1 MHPYFA
7 ISYELL
13 PTSYM
18 GYTYP
23 MFDFHA
29 LILSGSYVAIFLLM
43 LANGVINFPSSQILY
58 LIVGYFVSTGNLL
71 FAGAVIA
78 GALGNTIGN
87 FITYTL
93 IKKYE
98 RPLARKMLMMN
109 EATFDKIHSALHDTF
124 SRRGIWWL
132 FIGKLTPSV
141 KAFIPVVAGLAR
153 TPTVLTSLIFLV
165 ASFIWATGVIYLGY
179 AFGEQFSLSSFLGVS
194 FVIGA
199 VIIFIVYKNI
209 SRKLNKDGH

>member
-1 MHPYFA
+1 M
-7 ISYELL
+7 
-13 PTSYM
+13 
-18 GYTYP
+18 YTVL
-23 MFDFHA
+23 MDFHA

-43 LANGVINFPSSQILY
+43 LANGIINFPSSQILY

-71 FAGAVIA
+71 FAGAVVA

-98 RPLARKMLMMN
+98 RPLARKMLMMEEGMFN
-109 EATFDKIHSALHDTF
+109 KIHSALHDTF

-141 KAFIPVVAGLAR
+141 KAFIPIVAGLAR
-153 TPTVLTSLIFLV
+153 TPTAITSLIFLV
-165 ASFIWATGVIYLGY
+165 ASFIWATVIIYLGY
-179 AFGEQFSLSSFLGVS
+179 TFGEQFSLSSFLGVS

-199 VIIFIVYKNI
+199 SIVYILYKNI
-209 SRKLNKDGH
+209 SKKLNKEVR